1 MACSK
6 VWLRAAG
13 MLFATCLA
21 GGLSVLIAKP
31 AIANDTAPIT
41 TDRDRAL
48 SGCPVLSVGGADGW
62 EPITFIED
70 NGRQSGLGI
79 DVLRAYAQQNDIQ
92 LELQLDIPWNRSL
105 QMLANNELDV
115 IAGAYFTAERDRT
128 FIYSRPFAHD
138 DVMIFQHRDNRFPVS
153 DLHDLIGYRGAR
165 PQGGSYGDHID
176 KFAEQRLD
184 MMYSPTG
191 NHIFNVLLS
200 GRADYVM
207 LGLYDGMANIYRD
220 KLRDTII
227 PSEAPLVR
235 NDVHLMFSRGSSCVR
250 HIKNINLLIEKLDQD
265 GTLERWTQNH
275 LADTSIESGS

>member
-6 VWLRAAG
+6 AWLRAAG

-21 GGLSVLIAKP
+21 GGLSVLIVKP

-115 IAGAYFTAERDRT
+115 IAGAYFTAERDQT

-227 PSEAPLVR
+227 PAEAPLVR

-275 LADTSIESGS
+275 LADTSTESGS

>member
-1 MACSK
+1 MACPK

-13 MLFATCLA
+13 MLFAAFVA

-41 TDRDRAL
+41 TDRDHAL
-48 SGCPVLSVGGADGW
+48 SGCHTISVGGADGW
-62 EPITFIED
+62 EPITYIED
-70 NGRQSGLGI
+70 TGRHSGLGI
-79 DVLRAYAQQNDIQ
+79 DVLRAYAQQHDIR

-115 IAGAYFTAERDRT
+115 IAGAYFTTDRDRT

-138 DVMIFQHRDNRFPVS
+138 DVMIFQHRDNLFKVTG
-153 DLHDLIGYRGAR
+153 LHDLIGYRGAR

-191 NHIFNVLLS
+191 NHIFNVLLN

-220 KLRDTII
+220 KLLGTII
-227 PSEAPLVR
+227 PSEPPIVR

-250 HIKNINLLIEKLDQD
+250 HIKNINLLIEKLDED

-275 LADTSIESGS
+275 LANAPAESGS

>member
-6 VWLRAAG
+6 AWLRAAG

-79 DVLRAYAQQNDIQ
+79 DVLRTYAQQNDIQ

-115 IAGAYFTAERDRT
+115 IAGAYFTAERDQT

-176 KFAEQRLD
+176 TFAEQRLD